1 MKRQEDVERL
11 KAAMD
16 EAHETALREKYS
28 RRMQHL
34 EQGGHDT
41 TQLKAHLAGNR
52 TNLTNQIH
60 PLCSSTSQITD
71 SATLALFAL
80 RYVFF
85 TSTLQS
91 LT

>member
-28 RRMQHL
+28 KRMQHL

-52 TNLTNQIH
+52 T
-60 PLCSSTSQITD
+60 
-71 SATLALFAL
+71 
-80 RYVFF
+80 
-85 TSTLQS
+85 
-91 LT
+91 